1 MKKVLMLPVLR
12 HFLDVQN
19 YSIVK
24 KKYNIYWYISEEK
37 YLKVMIKQEVAITAK
52 DEDD

>member
-24 KKYNIYWYISEEK
+24 KKYNIY
-37 YLKVMIKQEVAITAK
+37 
-52 DEDD
+52 

>member
-12 HFLDVQN
+12 HFLDAQN

-24 KKYNIYWYISEEK
+24 KIQYILIY
-37 YLKVMIKQEVAITAK
+37 
-52 DEDD
+52 

>member
-12 HFLDVQN
+12 HFLDAQN

-24 KKYNIYWYISEEK
+24 KKIQYILIY
-37 YLKVMIKQEVAITAK
+37 
-52 DEDD
+52 